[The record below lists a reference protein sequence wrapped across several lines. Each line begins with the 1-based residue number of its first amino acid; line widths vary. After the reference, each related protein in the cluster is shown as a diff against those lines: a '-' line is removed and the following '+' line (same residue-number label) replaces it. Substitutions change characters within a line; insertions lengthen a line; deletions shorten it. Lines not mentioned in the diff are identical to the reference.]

1 MRPMSPGIISTALLG
16 AVAAAG
22 LGWVLGVPADP
33 PQRAPMGVVEV
44 AAPEATIVVHVGGA
58 VARPGLVAL
67 AEGARVADAIRA
79 VGGMAAGASSDS
91 VNLAR
96 ILVDGEHL
104 VVGAGAAP
112 VGGDEERV
120 RINSA
125 SVDELEALPGVG
137 PVLAGRIVEHRSRVG
152 PFTEVEDLL
161 AVPGIGER
169 MLESLRDRVQVP

>member
-1 MRPMSPGIISTALLG
+1 MFSGLVSAALLG
-16 AVAAAG
+16 VVVAAGVGWILGAPAG
-22 LGWVLGVPADP
+22 P
-33 PQRAPMGVVEV
+33 PPRAPVGVVEV

-58 VARPGLVAL
+58 VGHPGLVAL

-79 VGGMAAGASSDS
+79 VGGMAPGASSDS

-96 ILVDGEHL
+96 RLVDGEHL
-104 VVGAGAAP
+104 VVGDGASPA
-112 VGGDEERV
+112 GGDEERV

-125 SVDELEALPGVG
+125 TADELEGLPGVG
-137 PVLAGRIVEHRSRVG
+137 PVLAGRIVEHRSQAG

-169 MLESLRDRVQVP
+169 MLESIRDRVQVP